1 LQNWKKSICL
11 IFAIF
16 WHSSAVTAGS
26 GENCVEALLGAGY
39 KVNLTSVDIIA
50 TNTGSVRYGW
60 KNKNIQCDTVG
71 DEIIRLSVDDKLLIE
86 NGFPSTE
93 AAELFIYMKNENGS
107 MLESCQARFYGVI
120 ETFDTIYLP
129 KLRSFD
135 ADLEQIKSQ
144 FDENFSK
151 ISRDFFVEKY
161 YEQQAPLRRLEA
173 YDDLLNHGDGSQ
185 LERNECIFVADEALE
200 REEVFQAA
208 ISDLLSEVD
217 ALEGALEK
225 RDDILARLQNELS
238 AARSRENTLLDELKK
253 FEKPRKLAQIE
264 EYLRQKK
271 FISATELFEDISAK
285 FELSVSDMKRLEI
298 IAIEAV
304 RPIPAADREKNKE
317 GYDFLGKLDKTN
329 KFYQNKI
336 RVYSN

>member
-1 LQNWKKSICL
+1 MQNWKKSICL

-26 GENCVEALLGAGY
+26 GEKCVEALLGAGY

-60 KNKNIQCDTVG
+60 KNKNIQCVTVG

-225 RDDILARLQNELS
+225 RDDILTRLQNELS

-264 EYLRQKK
+264 EALREEK

-285 FELSVSDMKRLEI
+285 FVLSVSEVKRLEL

-304 RPIPAADREKNKE
+304 RPIPAADRKKNKQ

-329 KFYQNKI
+329 EFYQSKI
-336 RVYSN
+336 RSYSN